1 MARKNLA
8 MDSPTNG
15 RLPWQGAAFVGL
27 FVLLTL
33 WQGGYYA
40 ASACVL
46 GLLALACVAAS
57 LIASVRAKGKIGS
70 HECVI
75 PLLFVGVGVCGL
87 VGSAVQGL
95 TLTGFAESAPWCAV
109 AAFAFLFAQVPGEGR
124 ARVMRAAVW
133 FGVASA
139 LVGLLFLSGLG
150 ALEGTVNAER
160 LQFPFQYANAAGVW
174 YAVSAVLALGSES
187 ARLRKGA
194 LFLLAAL
201 LFTQSAGACLLFAGA
216 FVVLCVHWW
225 RMGAYHRV
233 TQAALLMAC
242 AAGVFALCY
251 VLGMSWS
258 FVGAAVAFAGSSFA
272 MQKLGRAKNARKS
285 AVTVCAVL
293 AIGVLACVG
302 VVVQTGRFAQAGR
315 TFVERLVQM
324 KDAFGLVVAHPV
336 FGIGPDGWRFAY
348 PYVQSAQYTA
358 TSVHCSYLQIA
369 LDTGVVGLLL
379 FVAAVVIGVKRAVV
393 HRDIPVVCALLIVV
407 LHGAIDLDF
416 QFSALL
422 VLLAL
427 LLMGRQESTSAVSS
441 RWLKS
446 ASVVSFVLIFVVSL
460 SGLWAATV
468 RDECASAAKAGDAG
482 VVRHHLEANPLAT
495 HDEAVRT
502 QYAEA
507 LWRASEWEELAE
519 SFSVD
524 SISSADQ
531 ALYAAEAQYAL
542 GNNADAENIVL
553 SELEREP
560 GNVDLFKSARL
571 LLVAHD
577 ASEEA
582 QRRYRAAAAHANELA
597 STGLAAL
604 IGNQEHLPETIR

>member
-40 ASACVL
+40 VSACVA

-57 LIASVRAKGKIGS
+57 LIASVRAKGKIGWR
-70 HECVI
+70 ECVI

-87 VGSAVQGL
+87 VSSAVQGL
-95 TLTGFAESAPWCAV
+95 TLTGLAESSPWFAV
-109 AAFAFLFAQVPGEGR
+109 AALAFLFAQVPGEGR
-124 ARVMRAAVW
+124 ARVMRAIAW
-133 FGVASA
+133 FGVVSA

-187 ARLRKGA
+187 VRLRKAA
-194 LFLLAAL
+194 LFLLVAL

-233 TQAALLMAC
+233 TEVALLMAC
-242 AAGVFALCY
+242 AAGVFALCF
-251 VLGMSWS
+251 VMGMNWS
-258 FVGAAVAFAGSSFA
+258 FLGAAVAFAGSSFA
-272 MQKLGRAKNARKS
+272 VQKLGRAKNARKI
-285 AVTVCAVL
+285 AVAVCAVL

-302 VVVQTGRFAQAGR
+302 VVVQTGRFAQAGQ
-315 TFVERLVQM
+315 TFVERLVQI
-324 KDAFGLVVAHPV
+324 KDAFGLLVAHPI

-379 FVAAVVIGVKRAVV
+379 FVAAVVIGVKRAVA

-407 LHGAIDLDF
+407 LHGVIDIDV

-422 VLLAL
+422 VLMAL
-427 LLMGRQESTSAVSS
+427 LLMGRQDSTSAADS

-446 ASVVSFVLIFVVSL
+446 ASMVSL
-460 SGLWAATV
+460 ALIAVVALCGLWAATV
-468 RDECASAAKAGDAG
+468 RDECASAAKAGDTGA
-482 VVRHHLEANPLAT
+482 VRQYLEADPLAV
-495 HDEAVRT
+495 HDESVRT

-519 SFSVD
+519 SFDAD

-542 GNNADAENIVL
+542 GNNTDAENILL

-560 GNVDLFKSARL
+560 GNINLFERVRFL
-571 LLVAHD
+571 LATHD

-582 QRRYRAAAAHANELA
+582 QERYQSAAAHANEMA

-604 IGNQEHLPETIR
+604 IGNQEHLLETLF